1 MSTANRTNSII
12 TTLSLALFLLTGPAP
27 AAHSAQESV
36 LNARPFQLKAVVDEM
51 PQLSRDGLDQ
61 GLGKSSAKGKNGTA
75 GDEPLAALPLT
86 GSVEE
91 LGEFPGGT
99 SVPPSSRQDH
109 EASPP
114 AGGGRGSQM
123 QDTPTQQQQQADEP
137 NGSMLEYGVDWATW
151 VSKLADRWFF
161 ALKKMEDQSGLQ
173 FHTVR
178 PALIHFTCYP
188 NGQISN
194 VYLKQSCGIPLY
206 DQMQVQALGQ
216 ILPVHKFPKG
226 TKRDHFT
233 LVQGWEAHPRRPGEE
248 DFQPG
253 SFGHDTPMEVVK
265 QWMNLR

>member
-1 MSTANRTNSII
+1 MFTANTTNSII
-12 TTLSLALFLLTGPAP
+12 SSLSLVLILLTGLTP
-27 AAHSAQESV
+27 AALSAQES
-36 LNARPFQLKAVVDEM
+36 AIKGKPFQLKAIMDEM
-51 PQLSRDGLDQ
+51 PQLSRDGLDR
-61 GLGKSSAKGKNGTA
+61 GPCRDSTKGRDATA
-75 GDEPLAALPLT
+75 GEDPIAAVPLT

-91 LGEFPGGT
+91 LGEFPGGAA
-99 SVPPSSRQDH
+99 VPPSPKQDY

-114 AGGGRGSQM
+114 ANNGRDGQTP
-123 QDTPTQQQQQADEP
+123 DTTSQQQQADEP

-151 VSKLADRWFF
+151 VSKLADKWFF
-161 ALKKMEDQSGLQ
+161 ALKKLEDQSGLQ

-178 PALIHFTCYP
+178 PALVHFTVFA

-206 DQMQVQALGQ
+206 DQLQVQALAQ
-216 ILPVHKFPKG
+216 IMPIHKFPKG

-248 DFQPG
+248 DFRPG